1 MTDIIAQVDPDNC
14 TYGTT
19 RNSCGRTVCQKGPGE
34 MCGGRFGR
42 WVDLDD
48 VGDVGD
54 DSDDGGGDGGDGVG
68 DKFYAA
74 CNIYLEK
81 LKSPFKK
88 ASGTHVVMVY
98 VSLVFSNVP
107 LMLVMVLVLVLVMM
121 VLVMASMW
129 WRTIFLF

>member
-48 VGDVGD
+48 VGDGG
-54 DSDDGGGDGGDGVG
+54 DDGGGDGGDGVDDVG
-68 DKFYAA
+68 DDSDDGGGAGGDGVGDEFYAA
-74 CNIYLEK
+74 CNHISRE
-81 LKSPFKK
+81 
-88 ASGTHVVMVY
+88 A
-98 VSLVFSNVP
+98 
-107 LMLVMVLVLVLVMM
+107 
-121 VLVMASMW
+121 
-129 WRTIFLF
+129 

>member
-1 MTDIIAQVDPDNC
+1 MLFLDFPPLVLFVPFGIPLKNPFHSIPTFQLMTDIIVQVDPDNC

-48 VGDVGD
+48 VGD

-88 ASGTHVVMVY
+88 I
-98 VSLVFSNVP
+98 L
-107 LMLVMVLVLVLVMM
+107 
-121 VLVMASMW
+121 
-129 WRTIFLF
+129 